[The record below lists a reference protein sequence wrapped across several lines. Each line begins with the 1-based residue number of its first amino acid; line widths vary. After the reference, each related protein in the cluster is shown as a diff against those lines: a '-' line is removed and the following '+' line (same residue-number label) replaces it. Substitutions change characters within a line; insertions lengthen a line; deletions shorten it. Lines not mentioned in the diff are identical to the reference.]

1 MDDFHSLNEAINKKA
16 GRKLGPSI
24 LVSLAILAV
33 VFLTISFAP
42 PLFAIFAW
50 VAILLAGRE
59 LTRAYRAGGID
70 LPDNAISIAITLL
83 LAAAWFGRVSG
94 LAVAIAIAIPCVL
107 VYILLRDPKDFVR
120 KSTAAAFAIFYLAF
134 LGGFILLLAHDKD
147 GLARIFTLVV
157 LVSCNDTFAYF
168 AGVLFGKHKMAP
180 NISPKKSWEGLIGGL
195 IASLI
200 GGALVFHYAFETA
213 WYVGSAIGV
222 MTVVTATCGDLDD
235 PCPLDIN
242 FDYNKIQKKFDNYDC
257 GVFSEVF
264 LTQILKDIPFDV
276 ICQKMKTDREINAL
290 RDVLYTPSKL

>member
-70 LPDNAISIAITLL
+70 LPDNAISLAITLL
-83 LAAAWFGRVSG
+83 LTAAWFGRVSG

-147 GLARIFTLVV
+147 GLVRIFTLVV
-157 LVSCNDTFAYF
+157 LVSCNDTFAYLF
-168 AGVLFGKHKMAP
+168 GVLIGKHPLAP
-180 NISPKKSWEGLIGGL
+180 QISPKKTWEGLIGSI
-195 IASLI
+195 IATTI
-200 GGALVFHYAFETA
+200 GSALVFEFALDHNWWIGA
-213 WYVGSAIGV
+213 AIGLGA
-222 MTVVTATCGDLDD
+222 VVTATCGDLIDSAVKRD
-235 PCPLDIN
+235 LSIKDMGTILPGHGGILDRIDSVL
-242 FDYNKIQKKFDNYDC
+242 FTGPAVWF
-257 GVFSEVF
+257 
-264 LTQILKDIPFDV
+264 
-276 ICQKMKTDREINAL
+276 AL
-290 RDVLYTPSKL
+290 EFIKHFNL

>member
-1 MDDFHSLNEAINKKA
+1 MDDFHSLNEAINAKA

-50 VAILLAGRE
+50 IAILLAGRE
-59 LTRAYRAGGID
+59 LTKAYRAGGID

-107 VYILLRDPKDFVR
+107 VYMLLRDPKDFVR

-157 LVSCNDTFAYF
+157 LVSCNDTFAYIF
-168 AGVLFGKHKMAP
+168 GVLIGKHPLAP
-180 NISPKKSWEGLIGGL
+180 QISPKKTWEGLVGSIIATTIG
-195 IASLI
+195 S
-200 GGALVFHYAFETA
+200 ALVFQYALGHT
-213 WYVGSAIGV
+213 WWIGAGIGLV
-222 MTVVTATCGDLDD
+222 AVVTATCGDLIESAVKRDLSIKD
-235 PCPLDIN
+235 MGTILPGHGGILDRIDSVL
-242 FDYNKIQKKFDNYDC
+242 FTGPAVWF
-257 GVFSEVF
+257 
-264 LTQILKDIPFDV
+264 
-276 ICQKMKTDREINAL
+276 AL
-290 RDVLYTPSKL
+290 EFIKHFNL

>member
-59 LTRAYRAGGID
+59 LTKAYRAGGID

-83 LAAAWFGRVSG
+83 LTAAWFGRVSG

-134 LGGFILLLAHDKD
+134 LGGFIFLLAHDKD

-157 LVSCNDTFAYF
+157 LVSCNDTFAYLF
-168 AGVLFGKHKMAP
+168 GVLIGKHPLAP
-180 NISPKKSWEGLIGGL
+180 QISPKKTWEGLIGSI
-195 IASLI
+195 IATTI
-200 GGALVFHYAFETA
+200 GSALVFQYALDHT
-213 WYVGSAIGV
+213 WWIGAGIGLV
-222 MTVVTATCGDLDD
+222 AVVTATCGDLIESAVKRDLSIKD
-235 PCPLDIN
+235 MGTILPGHGGILDRIDSVL
-242 FDYNKIQKKFDNYDC
+242 FTGPAVWF
-257 GVFSEVF
+257 
-264 LTQILKDIPFDV
+264 
-276 ICQKMKTDREINAL
+276 AL
-290 RDVLYTPSKL
+290 EFIKHFNL